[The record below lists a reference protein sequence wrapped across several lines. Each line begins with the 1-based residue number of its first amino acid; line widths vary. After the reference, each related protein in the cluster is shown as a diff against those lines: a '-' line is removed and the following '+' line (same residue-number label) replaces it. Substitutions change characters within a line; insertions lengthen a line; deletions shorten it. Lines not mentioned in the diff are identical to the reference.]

1 MHNNPLQLPVEV
13 GEALDVQH
21 VDLVDE
27 EHAGHQLRHPVV
39 YVLVHHLQESLI
51 VMSLH
56 RPGVRICK
64 LSRTSSITTK
74 PLCLSPSLVDLLA
87 ELVCDLRLLR
97 LHELPHHGEDVLAS
111 LRPRVGRVQVV
122 QGHVLDHLLPL
133 VHVPLRQRDVLL
145 RLERSLMS

>member
-64 LSRTSSITTK
+64 AQLQQDHFVY
-74 PLCLSPSLVDLLA
+74 PLPLLI
-87 ELVCDLRLLR
+87 
-97 LHELPHHGEDVLAS
+97 S
-111 LRPRVGRVQVV
+111 LR
-122 QGHVLDHLLPL
+122 
-133 VHVPLRQRDVLL
+133 
-145 RLERSLMS
+145 SLSVISVFFGFISCPIMDMMS